1 MVETERERERERGT
15 EREIGRNRE
24 RNREMNREIERQAE
38 RGIMLRSSH
47 LVIISTN
54 VLYFTEIGA
63 PKVSGKARPSQRMFS
78 PEEAV

>member
-1 MVETERERERERGT
+1 MNREREEQ
-15 EREIGRNRE
+15 REIGRNRE
-24 RNREMNREIERQAE
+24 RNRERLVEIERGTG
-38 RGIMLRSSH
+38 RGIMLRYSH
-47 LVIISTN
+47 LVITSTN